1 MKWHKSGAHRV
12 RTDVPPLP
20 FLNASGESDFS
31 CWGRQEQTTQS
42 PEPQRV
48 TFTQPFVCARG
59 KAGHSPSFMLTCS
72 QRRLRPASPAA
83 PGPALTVRHSSS
95 ATCRRWALTH
105 ERRHRKTRHRS
116 GFSEHCSGEE
126 ITPKP
131 RTADPRGA
139 QTHATLHSRLN
150 ASHKYF
156 LMEKNNPKAFA
167 ATGQAREPPG
177 EPAALWELTTAPAA
191 ALHSSTQCTA
201 NRGIY
206 TACLNSSPR
215 LKARSLPTRHGAHH
229 PVAEALL
236 LSSASFQARLTHPS
250 FLSPLPE
257 APKLLSLRSRERSG
271 ERGGHPTPRCSAT
284 H

>member
-1 MKWHKSGAHRV
+1 M
-12 RTDVPPLP
+12 PPLP

-48 TFTQPFVCARG
+48 TFTQPFVCARA
-59 KAGHSPSFMLTCS
+59 KLVAALPSCSPAARGGCW
-72 QRRLRPASPAA
+72 PASPAA

-139 QTHATLHSRLN
+139 QTHATLHSRFN

-177 EPAALWELTTAPAA
+177 EPAALWELSTAPAA

-201 NRGIY
+201 NRGVY

-257 APKLLSLRSRERSG
+257 APKLLSLHSRERSG
-271 ERGGHPTPRCSAT
+271 ERGGRPTPRCSAT